1 MNDFSTSQIQEISYD
16 FRSIARRLIRT
27 DHSQCDANLKRF
39 INYVDNNDL
48 IRDFIVQH
56 NTVDYDIENIKSN
69 RDWLDPFEISADRD
83 EEISL
88 EYKLLKYATENYDG
102 DFTRLYGTYYY
113 TSAKSTVNDEMNKFI
128 EHIIDPLI
136 NYISD
141 HIHKLF
147 VMAQEKEQSNVSTA
161 SGITANNSTVVVA
174 NTIEGNISNQVLIE
188 DSTKSESLDLLK
200 TIRESVDDSNE
211 NFEDILELIEQIEID
226 INANKKPQK
235 GFLSALKTLC
245 NGVTAVI
252 PLITTL
258 LKMFY

>member
-56 NTVDYDIENIKSN
+56 NTVDYDIENITSN

-88 EYKLLKYATENYDG
+88 EYQLLKYATENYDG

-136 NYISD
+136 DYITD
-141 HIHKLF
+141 YIHKLY
-147 VMAQEKEQSNVSTA
+147 VVAQEKEQSNVSTA
-161 SGITANNSTVVVA
+161 TGITATNSTVVVA
-174 NTIEGNISNQVLIE
+174 NTIDGNISNHVYIE
-188 DSTKSESLDLLK
+188 EGLKADSLELLK
-200 TIRESVDDSNE
+200 TIRENVDKNSDKV
-211 NFEDILELIEQIEID
+211 EDIYELIDQIED
-226 INANKKPQK
+226 EINSNKKPK
-235 GFLSALKTLC
+235 KSFFTALKALCSGVNTILPLISAL
-245 NGVTAVI
+245 V
-252 PLITTL
+252 
-258 LKMFY
+258 KMFY